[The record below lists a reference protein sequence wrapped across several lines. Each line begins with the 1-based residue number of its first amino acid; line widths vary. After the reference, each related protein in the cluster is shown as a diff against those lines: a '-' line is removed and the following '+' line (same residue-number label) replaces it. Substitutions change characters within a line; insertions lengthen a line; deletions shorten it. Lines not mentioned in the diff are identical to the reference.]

1 MGDETGAP
9 PTRPKEMSLGELV
22 SRVVSYNVQWRR
34 WVYENKD
41 VDEWTFKRKLR
52 EFAERERTRRQRG
65 RLRVS
70 RIRQRSCR
78 HIPFVPAPYAGKAPE

>member
-22 SRVVSYNVQWRR
+22 SKVVSYNVQWRR

-52 EFAERERTRRQRG
+52 EFESAYDPLIEELNRRES
-65 RLRVS
+65 LY
-70 RIRQRSCR
+70 ICR
-78 HIPFVPAPYAGKAPE
+78 EQHVYLDDDTKL